1 MEGIG
6 SPRHALAVTLIL
18 KLALDP
24 SLVLNLAGGGGS
36 VSSGEMEAAVVAWC
50 DSAREI
56 LQEGLVWDGMV
67 VEGLLDGARLL
78 STCTGYA
85 LILTLTLIGGSY
97 LRQGMHERQVRSWK
111 GYSWLFMVAFKAPV
125 EREGR

>member
-1 MEGIG
+1 MEGLG

-78 STCTGYA
+78 
-85 LILTLTLIGGSY
+85 
-97 LRQGMHERQVRSWK
+97 LRAQDMH
-111 GYSWLFMVAFKAPV
+111 
-125 EREGR
+125 